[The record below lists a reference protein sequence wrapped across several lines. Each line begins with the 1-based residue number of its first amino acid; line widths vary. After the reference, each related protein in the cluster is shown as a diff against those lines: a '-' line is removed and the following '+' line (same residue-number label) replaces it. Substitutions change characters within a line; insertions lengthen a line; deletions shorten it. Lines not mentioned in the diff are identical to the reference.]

1 MIRRLRTF
9 GAVLTAWLRPA
20 PRPVFAEVLDR
31 AIEEV
36 GTTRIRLRAY
46 ELAGVTRDFH
56 EPKEKR
62 V

>member
-1 MIRRLRTF
+1 MIERLRRV
-9 GAVLTAWLRPA
+9 GVVLSTWLRPP
-20 PRPVFAEVLDR
+20 PRRVFAEVLDR

-46 ELAGVTRDFH
+46 ELAGVTRDSH
-56 EPKEKR
+56 ERKEKR